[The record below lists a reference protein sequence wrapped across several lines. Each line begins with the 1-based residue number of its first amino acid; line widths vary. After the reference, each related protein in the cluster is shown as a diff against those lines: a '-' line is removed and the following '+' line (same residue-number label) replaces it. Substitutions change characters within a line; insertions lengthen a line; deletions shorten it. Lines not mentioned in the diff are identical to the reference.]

1 MVVGDVTTAV
11 DVLVLG
17 AGPAGYVAAIRAAQ
31 LGKHVT
37 LIDSRSP
44 GGTCLH
50 QGCIPLKALLS
61 ASERYQQL
69 HQEELAAM
77 GIQAEAVSFDWA
89 SMQAWKQSVV
99 DRLADGVRRL
109 VTGNR
114 VEYVYG
120 TGWFMNNQ
128 EVRVEGEHGS
138 LRFKFEHCIIAVG
151 ADAAPMAQL
160 PYDGKHVLTP
170 EQALMLPEL
179 PETLNIVGDD
189 YIALELATLFARLD
203 VKVKLYSPGEQILA
217 GVDPAALRLVQAGLR
232 KLGVQVVTKATIEN
246 TVGAGV
252 ECRGGSGVD
261 EERGSLP
268 SPAVGELVSARVDR
282 PIVISQ
288 GVCPH
293 TAGLHLDAAGV
304 EVAPNGSIAV
314 DTMQQCRDVY
324 LPPRQDAL
332 RPSSHIYAVGDCTG
346 ERPLVSVAIKQAK
359 VAAEVIAGQRV
370 QFAPLVTP
378 LVVHTTPELA
388 TVGYSAA
395 EATHAGYNVI
405 SGRFPLAANGRAL
418 TLGTD
423 NGVALVVANADDGV
437 LLGATLVCPRAGDLI
452 GQVTLAIEMGATLT
466 DLNEILY
473 AHPSLSEALQEGVE
487 SALGEAIHILA
498 K

>member
-37 LIDSRSP
+37 LIDSRPP

-61 ASERYQQL
+61 ASDRYQQL
-69 HQEELAAM
+69 RQEELAAM
-77 GIQAEAVSFDWA
+77 GIQAETVSFDWT
-89 SMQAWKQSVV
+89 SMQTWKQSVV
-99 DRLADGVRRL
+99 DRLAEGVRRL

-151 ADAAPMAQL
+151 ADAAAMAQL
-160 PYDGKHVLTP
+160 PYDGKYVLTP

-179 PETLNIVGDD
+179 PETLNVVGND
-189 YIALELATLFARLD
+189 YIALELATLFARLE

-217 GVDPAALRLVQAGLR
+217 GVDPAALGLVQAGLR

-246 TVGAGV
+246 
-252 ECRGGSGVD
+252 
-261 EERGSLP
+261 
-268 SPAVGELVSARVDR
+268 VSDR

-293 TAGLHLDAAGV
+293 TSGLHLDAAGI
-304 EVAPNGSIAV
+304 EVAPNGGIVV
-314 DTMQQCRDVY
+314 DTMQQCREVY

-332 RPSSHIYAVGDCTG
+332 RPSSHIYAIGDCTG
-346 ERPLVSVAIKQAK
+346 GRSLASIAIKQAK

-395 EATHAGYNVI
+395 EATHAGYNII

-418 TLGTD
+418 TLAAD

-437 LLGATLVCPRAGDLI
+437 LLGATLVGPRAGDLI
-452 GQVTLAIEMGATLT
+452 GQAALAIEMGATLT
-466 DLNEILY
+466 DLDEILY

-487 SALGEAIHILA
+487 STLGRAIHILA

>member
-37 LIDSRSP
+37 LIDSRPP

-61 ASERYQQL
+61 ASERYQL
-69 HQEELAAM
+69 TRQEELAAM
-77 GIQAEAVSFDWA
+77 GIQAESVSFDWA
-89 SMQAWKQSVV
+89 RMQAWKQSVV

-109 VTGNR
+109 VADNR

-138 LRFKFEHCIIAVG
+138 HRFKFEHCIIAVG
-151 ADAAPMAQL
+151 ADAAPIPQL
-160 PYDGKHVLTP
+160 PYDSKRVLTP

-179 PETLNIVGDD
+179 PETLNVVGDD
-189 YIALELATLFARLD
+189 YISLELSTLFARLD
-203 VKVKLYSPGEQILA
+203 VKVKLFSPGKQILA
-217 GVDPAALRLVQAGLR
+217 GVDPAALRFVQAGLR
-232 KLGVQVVTKATIEN
+232 KLGVQVLTKATIEN
-246 TVGAGV
+246 VT
-252 ECRGGSGVD
+252 
-261 EERGSLP
+261 
-268 SPAVGELVSARVDR
+268 DR
-282 PIVISQ
+282 PVVISQ
-288 GVCPH
+288 GVYPH
-293 TAGLHLDAAGV
+293 TAGLHLDAAGI
-304 EVAPNGSIAV
+304 EVAPNGGIAV
-314 DTMQQCRDVY
+314 DTMQQCRDVTS
-324 LPPRQDAL
+324 

-346 ERPLVSVAIKQAK
+346 KRALASVAIKQAK
-359 VAAEVIAGQRV
+359 VAAEMLAGQRV

-388 TVGYSAA
+388 AVGYSAA

-405 SGRFPLAANGRAL
+405 SGRFPFAANGRAL

-423 NGVALVVANADDGV
+423 NGVALVVANADDGI
-437 LLGATLVCPRAGDLI
+437 LLGATLVGPRAGDLI
-452 GQVTLAIEMGATLT
+452 GQAALAIEMGATLT
-466 DLNEILY
+466 DLDEILY

-487 SALGEAIHILA
+487 SALGRAIHTVA

>member
-37 LIDSRSP
+37 LIDSRPP

-61 ASERYQQL
+61 ASERYQQTS
-69 HQEELAAM
+69 QKELAAM
-77 GIQAEAVSFDWA
+77 GIQAEAVSFDWT
-89 SMQAWKQSVV
+89 SMQTWKQSVV
-99 DRLADGVRRL
+99 DHLADGVRRL

-114 VEYVYG
+114 VEYIYG
-120 TGWFMNNQ
+120 TGWFMNKQ

-151 ADAAPMAQL
+151 ADAAPMAQI

-179 PETLNIVGDD
+179 PDALNVVGDD
-189 YIALELATLFARLD
+189 YIALELATLFARLN
-203 VKVKLYSPGEQILA
+203 VEVKLYSPGEQILA

-246 TVGAGV
+246 
-252 ECRGGSGVD
+252 
-261 EERGSLP
+261 
-268 SPAVGELVSARVDR
+268 VSDH

-293 TAGLHLDAAGV
+293 TAGLHLDAAGI
-304 EVAPNGSIAV
+304 EVAPNGGIAV
-314 DTMQQCRDVY
+314 DTMQQCRDVT
-324 LPPRQDAL
+324 L
-332 RPSSHIYAVGDCTG
+332 RPSSHIYAIGDCTG
-346 ERPLVSVAIKQAK
+346 GRPLASIAIKQAK

-388 TVGYSAA
+388 AVGYSAA
-395 EATHAGYNVI
+395 EATHAGYNI
-405 SGRFPLAANGRAL
+405 ILGRLPLAANGRAL

-423 NGVALVVANADDGV
+423 NGVALVVANANDGV
-437 LLGATLVCPRAGDLI
+437 LLGATLVGPRAGDLI
-452 GQVTLAIEMGATLT
+452 GQAALAIEMGATLT
-466 DLNEILY
+466 DLDEILY

-487 SALGEAIHILA
+487 SALGRAIHILA